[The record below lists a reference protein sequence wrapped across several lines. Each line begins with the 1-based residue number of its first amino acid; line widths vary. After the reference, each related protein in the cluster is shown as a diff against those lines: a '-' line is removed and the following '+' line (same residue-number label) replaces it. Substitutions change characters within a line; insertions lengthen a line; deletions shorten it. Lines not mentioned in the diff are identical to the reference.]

1 MEFEVV
7 PYRPL
12 DFTRV
17 CMLERKK
24 EECGY
29 PAAVFVRQM
38 EELAPSTFFVAR
50 SGGNVI
56 GFAVGAISGNGNRD
70 AWVLRLRVLPGY
82 QRKGIGSALMS
93 RLIRALASTGAGQV
107 FLSVSPENVAARR
120 LYEKLGFSTARNI
133 ENYFGPGED
142 RLILCREIQGPESD

>member
-1 MEFEVV
+1 MEFEVAL
-7 PYRPL
+7 YRSH
-12 DFTRV
+12 DFSEV

-50 SGGNVI
+50 CGGKVT
-56 GFAVGAISGNGNRD
+56 GFAVGAVAGSGNRD

-93 RLIRALASTGAGQV
+93 RLIQALASSGARLV
-107 FLSVSPENVAARR
+107 FLSVSPSNMAARG
-120 LYEKLGFSTARNI
+120 LYGKLGFTTVRDG

-142 RLILCREIQGPESD
+142 RLILCRDIPGSGP